1 MSRPRLVRLIPAS
14 QFTFEELVAAY
25 NQTRVDYIV
34 PMPMNTARLREY
46 AHNYD
51 TDLEASAVAMIGDQI
66 LGLAMLGV
74 RSGHTWITRLG
85 VLPVKRRMGTG
96 QVLLE
101 YLIDQSRRLEV
112 DYILLE
118 VIKNNVPAQQ
128 LFLKLGFR
136 ALRELLII
144 RRPPGPPPIDVGGY
158 SAQVLDYHQAVELLH
173 QRRGVPSW
181 LDETPS
187 LKNAGSLAALRVE
200 LETGGWGWLVYQQT
214 VFQLGRLVL
223 QTEAGDPHKVARAL
237 IHALHTRHPA
247 QDTKSENLPL
257 TDPHWPALQEMGY
270 IESFRRTE
278 MQLDLV

>member
-1 MSRPRLVRLIPAS
+1 M
-14 QFTFEELVAAY
+14 
-25 NQTRVDYIV
+25 
-34 PMPMNTARLREY
+34 M
-46 AHNYD
+46 
-51 TDLEASAVAMIGDQI
+51 GDRI

-96 QVLLE
+96 QALME
-101 YLIDQSRRLEV
+101 YLIDQSRRLGV

-144 RRPPGPPPIDVGGY
+144 RRPPGPPPMDVGCY
-158 SAQVLDYHQAVELLH
+158 SAQALGYHQAEELLH
-173 QRRGVPSW
+173 QRRSVPSW

-200 LETGGWGWLVYQQT
+200 LETGDRGWLVYQQT